1 VALLDLQT
9 ALAKL
14 WLNPELT
21 QRFFAGQAEVGNLV
35 RQEVSQGGMELY
47 GQLISIGRRE
57 LLASIYPYI
66 KNLLGKK
73 FDDLVQDFLLGQ
85 KVSHYNFN
93 QAAQGLSQFLELHR
107 GLYCKRFPFL
117 AELALYEWLE
127 LEVLESDHY
136 HHHHLAPTL
145 PINFAQA
152 LSAQEFSL
160 MSPVLNPNLHLCAFE
175 YPISQIVLGL
185 DRKEKLPRRFKKQAS
200 YLAIYRDLDE
210 LNARF
215 LDLSALTYK
224 LLEKLKEKPQTTFG
238 ELIQL
243 AFSLAGDNFDIVED
257 FLTLI
262 EELQEK
268 QLILGAAPSP
278 C

>member
-1 VALLDLQT
+1 MALLDLQT

-14 WLNPELT
+14 WLNPELA
-21 QRFFAGQAEVGNLV
+21 QRFFAGQAQVGNLV
-35 RQEVSQGGMELY
+35 RHEVNQGGIELY

-66 KNLLGKK
+66 KLLLGKK
-73 FDDLVQDFLLGQ
+73 FDVLVQDFLLGQ

-93 QAAQGLSQFLELHR
+93 QAAQGLSQFLEEHR
-107 GLYCKRFPFL
+107 ELYCKRFPFL

-136 HHHHLAPTL
+136 HHHHSS
-145 PINFAQA
+145 PIFPVNFSQA
-152 LSAQEFSL
+152 LSAQDFSL

-175 YPISQIVLGL
+175 YPISEIVAGL
-185 DRKEKLPRRFKKQAS
+185 ERQEKLPRRFKKQAS
-200 YLAIYRDLDE
+200 YLAIYRDIEE
-210 LNARF
+210 LNARY
-215 LDLSALTYK
+215 LDLSAHTYK
-224 LLEKLKEKPQTTFG
+224 LLEKLKENPQTTFG

-243 AFSLAGDNFDIVED
+243 AFSLASDNCEIVEE